1 MPVRGLFRLL
11 RRARDTGLRVGT
23 AVPALPTCASDP
35 AHRSAAQRK
44 EIPSDLSL
52 DAPTLAQAMDGGAG
66 NVPIE
71 ARRSE
76 EPTMALPSRELRHD
90 PAEAVARIAHAR
102 RDRMLRIHRRR
113 LRWEDLEDC
122 YSQATL
128 ELVTRSRRSPFT
140 SIAHVQN
147 ALEQKFLSRI
157 EDKRRAVGGRSSIEA
172 AIARSLPVDSPEY
185 AASELEDRRAAVEQ
199 QVIARTELHRVREV
213 IGDLTRDQQL
223 VLASQVCVDMGV
235 SEFCAQYG
243 WSVEKYRKVAQRAR
257 GKLRILVEEYER
269 GGRCV
274 RLERDILAM
283 HAGLAEGRD
292 LARARAH
299 VANCRACAH
308 IARETDRSRSIA
320 AIVPFPLALAGSALW
335 SKLSGILSAARRAV
349 AVARHPLT
357 EIGYSGV
364 GATSSSVAGLGA
376 LKVGLA
382 VVCVAGAAGSY
393 AVCAHLGVVPPLGFA
408 PHPHRVTRSRPVHTS
423 STRAAANR
431 SPSVAVTA
439 PAPRVEP
446 QRTHSTVLA
455 QTSGSSTMRPVHH
468 RVSAIAQTRRE
479 FGGPVAKSAESTPT
493 ASTPSPAADPKSA
506 PPSVSTAQ
514 TRQTQAEFGF
524 ER

>member
-1 MPVRGLFRLL
+1 
-11 RRARDTGLRVGT
+11 
-23 AVPALPTCASDP
+23 
-35 AHRSAAQRK
+35 
-44 EIPSDLSL
+44 
-52 DAPTLAQAMDGGAG
+52 MDGGAG
-66 NVPIE
+66 DVPIE

-76 EPTMALPSRELRHD
+76 QPTVALPIRELRHD

-157 EDKRRAVGGRSSIEA
+157 EDKRRAVSGRSAIEA

-185 AASELEDRRAAVEQ
+185 AAAELEDRRAAVEQ
-199 QVIARTELHRVREV
+199 QVIARAELHRVREV

-235 SEFCAQYG
+235 GEFCTRYG

-257 GKLRILVEEYER
+257 GKLRLLVEEYER
-269 GGRCV
+269 GGRCL
-274 RLERDILAM
+274 RLEPDILAM
-283 HAGLAEGRD
+283 HAGLAEGRG
-292 LARARAH
+292 LGRARAH
-299 VANCRACAH
+299 VANCRACARM
-308 IARETDRSRSIA
+308 ARGLDSPRRSIA
-320 AIVPFPLALAGSALW
+320 AIVPLPLALTGSALW
-335 SKLSGILSAARRAV
+335 SKLSGLLSAARRAA

-393 AVCAHLGVVPPLGFA
+393 AVCAHLGVVPPLRFA
-408 PHPHRVTRSRPVHTS
+408 PHPHHVTRSRLVHAS
-423 STRAAANR
+423 SQRAAANG
-431 SPSVAVTA
+431 SPRVAVTA
-439 PAPRVEP
+439 VKARVEP
-446 QRTHSTVLA
+446 RRADWATVA
-455 QTSGSSTMRPVHH
+455 QASKSPAERPVHH
-468 RVSAIAQTRRE
+468 RVSAVAQTRRE
-479 FGGPVAKSAESTPT
+479 FGAPVARSADSTPSA
-493 ASTPSPAADPKSA
+493 ASTPPRASSPKSSQ
-506 PPSVSTAQ
+506 PSVSTTQ